1 MDGKPNLPA
10 VVFSVCR
17 CLVFALFFSSQVMA
31 ESAGTEENSPRELA
45 MQQVRAELETIEKRW
60 YAISRIRW
68 GYPLRLS
75 AGFGAMLT
83 EQPSDQDCSISC
95 AVRGW
100 HFEVEPAQYGIQGS
114 LGWGKMIGSTGRT
127 KRWMHTVYWG
137 WAVRGVVV
145 RQWGSDF
152 GPLGVGPQT
161 LLGIEGNLSI
171 VRLNFT
177 AGVLRSLSSVSNEEW
192 VVTGSLGWGF

>member
-1 MDGKPNLPA
+1 VDGKTGRSLILGRFWPFLA
-10 VVFSVCR
+10 C
-17 CLVFALFFSSQVMA
+17 ALLMSSQALADALEVEQ
-31 ESAGTEENSPRELA
+31 ESSRERA
-45 MQQVRAELETIEKRW
+45 MQQVRAELETVEKRW
-60 YAISRIRW
+60 YMISRVRW
-68 GYPLRLS
+68 GYPLRWS
-75 AGFGAMLT
+75 AGIGGMLT
-83 EQPSDQDCSISC
+83 EQPTDQDCSISC

-114 LGWGKMIGSTGRT
+114 LGWGKMIGSTGGT

-145 RQWGSDF
+145 CQWGSDF

-161 LLGIEGNLSI
+161 LMGIEGNLSI

-177 AGVLRSLSSVSNEEW
+177 AGVLRSLSSVSSEEW
-192 VVTGSLGWGF
+192 VLTGSLGWGF

>member
-1 MDGKPNLPA
+1 MYHILGGG
-10 VVFSVCR
+10 F
-17 CLVFALFFSSQVMA
+17 
-31 ESAGTEENSPRELA
+31 ESWENGDPLA
-45 MQQVRAELETIEKRW
+45 MYPIPEKV
-60 YAISRIRW
+60 Y
-68 GYPLRLS
+68 L
-75 AGFGAMLT
+75 
-83 EQPSDQDCSISC
+83 
-95 AVRGW
+95 
-100 HFEVEPAQYGIQGS
+100 EVEPGQYGIQGS
-114 LGWGKMIGSTGRT
+114 LGWGKVVGSTGGTR
-127 KRWMHTVYWG
+127 RWMHTVYWG

-145 RQWGSDF
+145 RQWGSDY

>member
-10 VVFSVCR
+10 DVFSVCQ
-17 CLVFALFFSSQVMA
+17 CLIFALLFSSQVMA
-31 ESAGTEENSPRELA
+31 ESAGTEENSSRELA
-45 MQQVRAELETIEKRW
+45 MQQVRSELETIEKRW

-68 GYPLRLS
+68 GYPLRWS

-114 LGWGKMIGSTGRT
+114 LGWGKMIGSTGGT
-127 KRWMHTVYWG
+127 ERWMHTVYWG

-145 RQWGSDF
+145 RQWGSDY
-152 GPLGVGPQT
+152 GPLGFGPQT

-192 VVTGSLGWGF
+192 VLTGSLGWGF